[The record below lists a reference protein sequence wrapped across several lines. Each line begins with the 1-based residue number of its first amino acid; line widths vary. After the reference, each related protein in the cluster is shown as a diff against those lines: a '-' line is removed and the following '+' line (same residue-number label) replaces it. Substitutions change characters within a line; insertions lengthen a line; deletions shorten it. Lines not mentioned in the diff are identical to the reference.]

1 MKHPKAHFLSLGV
14 KDVGFPHTL
23 THTLL
28 QVEDEQGERER
39 RTRKSTREVE
49 MLKVLEL
56 QLPFPLY
63 TLGQSEIFTRYGLY
77 SLMQPL
83 LLLATATLLPLAAAT
98 MLQQPIAA

>member
-1 MKHPKAHFLSLGV
+1 MNKV
-14 KDVGFPHTL
+14 
-23 THTLL
+23 
-28 QVEDEQGERER
+28 RER

-49 MLKVLEL
+49 LLKVPEL

-63 TLGQSEIFTRYGLY
+63 TLGQGEIITRYGLY